1 MDITHEVFNQPD
13 PLVNYNLF
21 ESNRSLRD
29 ALKFNAPGLGIG
41 DMLDS
46 RNWAPDWA
54 RPKCKPMRGSPM

>member
-41 DMLDS
+41 DMVGLTQLG
-46 RNWAPDWA
+46 A
-54 RPKCKPMRGSPM
+54 RLGTA